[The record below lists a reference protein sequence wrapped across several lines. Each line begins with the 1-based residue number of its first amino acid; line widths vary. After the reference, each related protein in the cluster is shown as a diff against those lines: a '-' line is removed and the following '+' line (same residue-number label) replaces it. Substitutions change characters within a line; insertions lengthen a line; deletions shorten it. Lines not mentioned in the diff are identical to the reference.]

1 MKPGLY
7 TLPSRSRV
15 GLESAPNQAG
25 LSMVGRLSASEMRPM
40 TIIVRR
46 GRESDA
52 MAICQLLRVI
62 TPLVI
67 PDQTVPEAA
76 KFLESFEG
84 PSVTARLNAAN
95 YSYFVAEEGTELR
108 GGAMI

>member
-7 TLPSRSRV
+7 TLPSSFRV
-15 GLESAPNQAG
+15 GLESANQVG
-25 LSMVGRLSASEMRPM
+25 LSMVGRLSASEMRHM

-52 MAICQLLRVI
+52 MAICQLLRMV

-67 PDQTVPEAA
+67 PDQTVPKAA

-95 YSYFVAEEGTELR
+95 YPKFGSYPC
-108 GGAMI
+108 